1 MTGENGSGWVRAPR
15 ALEDHPALQ
24 NATRRGLFDRL
35 VLRAAR
41 RPAKVN
47 WRSRSVELGT
57 CQLALSVREF
67 AELNELSYKET
78 RNHLARLRQEGLI
91 QDGPIL
97 VGANGGAS
105 GVALGTMITICEP
118 WASLIWPPAEDETRG
133 ASTGAAGAQ
142 EGRIEQ
148 EDQDS
153 KNVED
158 SPPSSPPMAADAPP
172 DKPASPQPQAAPPVQ
187 PEIRLEV
194 EPEKPPEKPPKR
206 KRRTEGTRLPDDWQL
221 NDNGYAF
228 ASGKGLSHD
237 DTIWEAD
244 KFRRYFLAAAGQRA
258 RKCDWD
264 LTWESWVCRA
274 VEDRGGSAARPGPGR
289 RPSGADRGRGGPTG
303 VMAWTSEVA
312 RQEQPMARKVVSW

>member
-1 MTGENGSGWVRAPR
+1 MTGQGWIKLHRRCADHSCLAEADELGVWCRLLMMAAWEPDVDR
-15 ALEDHPALQ
+15 DHGPAIALERGQLAVSVLDWS
-24 NATRRGLFDRL
+24 RRLNIPHKRL
-35 VLRAAR
+35 RLILAKLRANGMIVWGQ
-41 RPAKVN
+41 AKGKAATIV
-47 WRSRSVELGT
+47 
-57 CQLALSVREF
+57 
-67 AELNELSYKET
+67 
-78 RNHLARLRQEGLI
+78 
-91 QDGPIL
+91 
-97 VGANGGAS
+97 
-105 GVALGTMITICEP
+105 TICNYAFYQDREEEKGK
-118 WASLIWPPAEDETRG
+118 AEG
-133 ASTGAAGAQ
+133 KAQ
-142 EGRIEQ
+142 P
-148 EDQDS
+148 DQGQSKGQTHKKKEDS